1 MVRNVFKAQGSLF
14 FMANTTAR
22 VKKGGKHFEILV
34 DLDEAMKVRRGE
46 GNLNEAVLTDA
57 VFHNLKSG
65 EHAGMDDLEVAFG
78 SSDFVTVAE
87 KIIREGEV
95 VRTAESMKGEQDKK
109 YKQVVDFLVRNAVS
123 PEGRPYTP
131 DRIMKALKEARV
143 NVKNKPI
150 EGQVEEILDQLS
162 KVLPLNVERKKVRL
176 LIPAIHSGK
185 AYGIVKEFMVRENWK
200 DNGDLEV
207 VVELPSGLVM
217 DFYDRVNGA
226 TAGSVMSEE
235 IK

>member
-1 MVRNVFKAQGSLF
+1 MV
-14 FMANTTAR
+14 NTTAR
-22 VKKGGKHFEILV
+22 IKKSGKHYEILV
-34 DLDEAMKVRRGE
+34 DLEEAMKVRRGE
-46 GNLNEAVLTDA
+46 DGASLNVAVLGDA

-65 EHAGMDDLEVAFG
+65 ERASMNDLEVNFG
-78 SSDFVTVAE
+78 TSDFVSIAE
-87 KIIREGEV
+87 KIIKSGEV

-131 DRIMKALKEARV
+131 DRIMKALKEAHV
-143 NVKNKPI
+143 NVKNKPV
-150 EGQVEEILDQLS
+150 EMQVEEILNQLS
-162 KVLPLNVERKKVRL
+162 KVLVISVERKKVKL

-185 AYGIVKEFMVRENWK
+185 AYGIVKEFMVREDWK
-200 DNGDLEV
+200 NNGDLEV
-207 VVELPSGLVM
+207 VVEIPSGLVM

-235 IK
+235 IKGN

>member
-1 MVRNVFKAQGSLF
+1 
-14 FMANTTAR
+14 MANTTAR
-22 VKKGGKHFEILV
+22 IKKGGKHYEILV
-34 DLDEAMKVRRGE
+34 DLDEALKVRKGE
-46 GNLNEAVLTDA
+46 GDINAAVLGDA

-65 EHAGMDDLEVAFG
+65 ERAGVNDLEVDFG
-78 SSDFVTVAE
+78 TSDFSEVAE
-87 KIIREGEV
+87 KIIKNGEV
-95 VRTAESMKGEQDKK
+95 VRTAESMKENQDKQ

-131 DRIMKALKEARV
+131 DRIMKALKEAHV

-150 EGQVEEILDQLS
+150 EMQVEEILDQLS
-162 KVLPLNVERKKVRL
+162 KVLPVKVERKKIKL

-185 AYGIVKEFMVRENWK
+185 AYGVVKEFMVRESWK

-207 VVELPSGLVM
+207 VVEMPSGLVM